1 METIIRPLLT
11 EKMMAQM
18 EKENKLMFI
27 VARKSTKST
36 IKNVVEK
43 MYGEKVKEVNT
54 QISRAGDKRAYVR
67 FQRASAALDIATKLG
82 VM

>member
-1 METIIRPLLT
+1 MDVIIRPLLT

-27 VARKSTKST
+27 VARQSTKAS
-36 IKNVVEK
+36 IKREVEK
-43 MYGEKVKEVNT
+43 MYAEKVKDINT
-54 QISRAGDKRAYVR
+54 QIARAGDKRAYVR

>member
-1 METIIRPLLT
+1 MDVIIRPLLT

-27 VARKSTKST
+27 VARQATKAS
-36 IKNVVEK
+36 IKREVEK
-43 MYGEKVKEVNT
+43 LYAEKVKEINT
-54 QISRAGDKRAYVR
+54 QISRAGDKRAYVK